1 MWALPTCYIY
11 DVARVNMVASY
22 FLGRGPELSAGSWQ
36 PVKAHVADVNTP
48 DIMRRRK
55 MRRPKPYHHGNL
67 REALLEA
74 AIRLIAEVGPTAFTL
89 REVARRA
96 GVSHNAPYRHFRDRD
111 DLMAAVAAQGFRELT
126 QAMIEAAGERTD
138 ALERLKRAGLGYV
151 TFALRR
157 PEHFTV
163 MFDAPISKRKH
174 PDSAA
179 AEEAFGTLKS
189 FVKGCQD
196 AGRLPSGDL
205 RQMALLAWT
214 MVHGIAKLAI
224 TGRLPFPSNTDVL
237 KFAEFVIDQSLPVAK

>member
-1 MWALPTCYIY
+1 
-11 DVARVNMVASY
+11 
-22 FLGRGPELSAGSWQ
+22 
-36 PVKAHVADVNTP
+36 
-48 DIMRRRK
+48 MRRA
-55 MRRPKPYHHGNL
+55 KPYHHGNL

-111 DLMAAVAAQGFRELT
+111 DLLAAVAAQGFRELT
-126 QAMIEAAGERTD
+126 RAMNEAAAAKSD
-138 ALERLKRAGLGYV
+138 VLERLEHAGLGYV

-163 MFDAPISKRKH
+163 MFDAPVSKRKH

-179 AEEAFGTLKS
+179 AGEESFATLLG

-224 TGRLPFPSNTDVL
+224 TGRLPLQSNSEVL
-237 KFAEFVIDQSLPVAK
+237 RFAEFVIQQSLPVSR

>member
-1 MWALPTCYIY
+1 
-11 DVARVNMVASY
+11 
-22 FLGRGPELSAGSWQ
+22 
-36 PVKAHVADVNTP
+36 
-48 DIMRRRK
+48 MRRA
-55 MRRPKPYHHGNL
+55 KPYHHGNL

-74 AIRLIAEVGPTAFTL
+74 AIRLIAQVGPTAFTL

-126 QAMIEAAGERTD
+126 RAMMEAAAAKSD
-138 ALERLKRAGLGYV
+138 PLDRLKCAGLGYV

-163 MFDAPISKRKH
+163 MFDAPLAKRKH

-179 AEEAFGTLKS
+179 AGEQAFATLVG
-189 FVKGCQD
+189 FVKSCQD
-196 AGRLPSGDL
+196 AGRLQSGEL
-205 RQMALLAWT
+205 HHMALLAWT

-224 TGRLPFPSNTDVL
+224 TGRLSFRSNTEVL
-237 KFAEFVIDQSLPVAK
+237 KFAEFVIDQSLPTRVP

>member
-1 MWALPTCYIY
+1 M
-11 DVARVNMVASY
+11 AR
-22 FLGRGPELSAGSWQ
+22 R
-36 PVKAHVADVNTP
+36 
-48 DIMRRRK
+48 
-55 MRRPKPYHHGNL
+55 KPYHHGNL
-67 REALLEA
+67 RPALLKA

-111 DLMAAVAAQGFRELT
+111 DLMAAVAAEGFRELT
-126 QAMIEAAGERTD
+126 QAMLEAATAKSD

-151 TFALRR
+151 RFALRR

-163 MFDAPISKRKH
+163 MFDAPVAKRKH

-179 AEEAFGTLKS
+179 AAEQAFSTLLG

-196 AGRLPSGDL
+196 TGRLPSGDV
-205 RQMALLAWT
+205 RQFALLAWT

-224 TGRLPFPSNTDVL
+224 TGRLPFASNSEVL
-237 KFAEFVIDQSLPVAK
+237 SFAEFVIAQSLPVRKDQIRP

>member
-1 MWALPTCYIY
+1 M
-11 DVARVNMVASY
+11 R
-22 FLGRGPELSAGSWQ
+22 ESA
-36 PVKAHVADVNTP
+36 
-48 DIMRRRK
+48 MRRR
-55 MRRPKPYHHGNL
+55 KPYHHGNL
-67 REALLEA
+67 RETLLRA

-126 QAMIEAAGERTD
+126 QAMLEAAASQPN
-138 ALERLKRAGLGYV
+138 ALDQLKGAGLAYV

-163 MFDAPISKRKH
+163 MFDAPMSRRKH

-179 AEEAFGTLKS
+179 AAEQAFSTLVGFVRASQEAGQLS
-189 FVKGCQD
+189 
-196 AGRLPSGDL
+196 SGDL
-205 RQMALLAWT
+205 HQMALLAWT

-224 TGRLPFPSNTDVL
+224 TGRLPFHSSIETL
-237 KFAEFVIDQSLPVAK
+237 KFAEFVINQSLPIGG